1 MAFYDDII
9 KERED
14 NNLRLEQSADQ
25 SLLLDRNLIRI
36 ENSADDAQTAVLYII
51 ERFGLTA
58 ERLFGLSSISA
69 MLDTLL
75 DPLGIMFEY
84 SEDLDAHIKT
94 GSEYILA
101 FREDGKAVA
110 MTPGPL
116 GMRYFCPSD
125 SAKGT
130 AGKSWLKGLQKGFY
144 VINRPFVMKKTITG
158 TFIGNIMRRLTFRD
172 VLLLLLATGLTTLL
186 GLAIPAVSRWVYKDY
201 IGGLTQTFAALLTAA
216 LIYLGAVIARSL
228 ISLIKTTLLNAV
240 KLRVS
245 VDMQSAVIAKI
256 LHLPHSFFQSTSS
269 GKMSKRIS
277 SCSQL
282 SDTILEIFINVL
294 LNLTFSIAY
303 LVQLHSFTPVL
314 FLPAL
319 LFTLLKILAA
329 FISALFNRSNAS
341 KLLDVDMEYTG
352 FLYSGIRGIQK
363 IKGLGA
369 ETFIY
374 SRWADMYRKK
384 LSLTYKQP
392 FFLKY
397 NTEILAAITT
407 LTTIVLLYVSL
418 ISGLSSED
426 YLSFTS
432 AFSLIITV
440 VSSLTDIMQSMLL
453 TGFLCRNVEPVLRAR
468 NESTETL
475 EYVRALRGNI
485 RAEDIWFTYEEESR
499 GCLNGI
505 SLDIRKGEKVAIV
518 GESGCGKSTLLK
530 ILLGMETPSSGTVYY
545 DGKSLQSLNIKS
557 LRRCIGSVF
566 QFSRLFPGTIAENI
580 AFGNVEMPPDDKIWE
595 AADMAEIGDYIRT
608 LPLKLET
615 EISEANSSGFSGG
628 QRQRLLL
635 ARAIMSRPRVLF
647 LDEATS
653 ALDNITQAKVLENI
667 GKLNST
673 IVMVAHRLS
682 TVEHFDRIIML
693 ENGCIAEEGTYQEL
707 MDRDG
712 KFAHLVR
719 RQMT

>member
-1 MAFYDDII
+1 
-9 KERED
+9 
-14 NNLRLEQSADQ
+14 
-25 SLLLDRNLIRI
+25 
-36 ENSADDAQTAVLYII
+36 
-51 ERFGLTA
+51 
-58 ERLFGLSSISA
+58 

-84 SEDLDAHIKT
+84 SEDRKAHTRT

-101 FREDGKAVA
+101 FRKDGKAVA
-110 MTPGPL
+110 LTPGSAGL
-116 GMRYFCPSD
+116 RYYCPSD
-125 SAKGT
+125 STRGV
-130 AGKSWLKGLQKGFY
+130 AGRSYLKSLQKGFY
-144 VINRPFVMKKTITG
+144 VISRPFIMKKTITG
-158 TFIGNIMRRLTFRD
+158 TFIWNIMHRLTFRD
-172 VLLLLLATGLTTLL
+172 ILLLLLAAGLSMLL
-186 GLAIPAVSRWVYKDY
+186 GLVLPSVSRWVYKDY
-201 IGGLTQTFAALLTAA
+201 IAGMDQVFSTLFTAA
-216 LIYLGAVIARSL
+216 LIYLCAVAARSL
-228 ISLIKTTLLNAV
+228 IGLIRSILLNAV

-245 VDMQSAVIAKI
+245 LEMQSAVIAKV

-269 GKMSKRIS
+269 GKISRRIS

-282 SDTILEIFINVL
+282 SNTVLDIFMNVL

-303 LVQLHSFTPVL
+303 LVQLHSFTPAL

-319 LFTLLKILAA
+319 LFTLLKILAS
-329 FISALFNRSNAS
+329 FISALFNRDNAS
-341 KLLDVDMEYTG
+341 RLLDVDMEYTG
-352 FLYSGIRGIQK
+352 FLYTGIRGIQK

-374 SRWADMYRKK
+374 SRWADMYRRK

-418 ISGLSSED
+418 LNDLSGGD
-426 YLSFTS
+426 YLTFSS

-440 VSSLTDIMQSMLL
+440 VSSLTDIMQNMLM
-453 TGFLCRNVEPVLRAR
+453 TGFLCRNVDPILRAG
-468 NESTETL
+468 NEETETL
-475 EYVRALRGNI
+475 EYVRTLQGNI
-485 RAEDIWFTYEEESR
+485 RAEDIWFTYDDESR

-505 SLDIRKGEKVAIV
+505 TLDIKKGEKVAIV

-580 AFGNVEMPPDDKIWE
+580 AFGNIEMPEDDKIWA

-615 EISEANSSGFSGG
+615 EISESNSSGFSGG

-635 ARAIMSRPRVLF
+635 ARAIMSHPRVLF

-653 ALDNITQAKVLENI
+653 ALDNITQARVLENI

-693 ENGCIAEEGTYQEL
+693 ENGCVTEEGTYQEL
-707 MDRDG
+707 MEKDG
-712 KFAHLVR
+712 KFAQLVR
-719 RQMT
+719 RQMA